1 MVLTDPEENDM
12 MDQVNVITAGPSA
25 GKSSTIRELSARGYR
40 TLPEAARILFDQRIS
55 EGDDPEAVRQEDNF
69 HEQVESI
76 DERIESHIPDT
87 ETVFLDRSL
96 ADNLAYRRMFG
107 NDDTE
112 SVVKLTNACD
122 GRYDN
127 IFMLERIDFKDDE
140 VRSEDEE
147 EAERTHSAIYQ
158 AYKDLGYNPIHV
170 PLMPVDERADF
181 IEQQAQHPEPI
192 H

>member
-1 MVLTDPEENDM
+1 

-87 ETVFLDRSL
+87 EVVFLDRSL

-107 NDDTE
+107 NKDPDALDKITQ
-112 SVVKLTNACD
+112 ACV
-122 GRYDN
+122 GRYEN
-127 IFMLERIDFKDDE
+127 VFLLERIEFKDDE

-147 EAERTHSAIYQ
+147 EARETHEAIRK
-158 AYKDLGYNPIHV
+158 AYKDLGYYPIDV

-181 IEQQAQHPEPI
+181 IEDEAQHPEPI